1 MIGEFTYRIHNGNNG
16 GYGHSFPDVTCTC
29 MKIIVKMVESAGSAC
44 DGPRW
49 RKLLFE
55 RGDRFGK
62 FRRHSSGTLNL
73 ESIN

>member
-29 MKIIVKMVESAGSAC
+29 MKISAGSAC

-62 FRRHSSGTLNL
+62 FRRHSSGTVNH
-73 ESIN
+73 ESRN